1 MKNYRF
7 IILTFGLLASGVV
20 LAKSDAGSAHYVSP
34 EKIAQMV
41 QELNHMT
48 VKDLAH
54 KTTVNSFLKRYEF
67 DCASKPK
74 ILKAA
79 YATCMSFEDNPN
91 NPGGWPA
98 QVLGLERG
106 KIVAAIATQ
115 KNLQITQQKQWSCHI
130 SKSSEQLNIC
140 VLKSLSKQQKRYWH
154 RQWTPF
160 FSKDVG

>member
-1 MKNYRF
+1 MKKLNV
-7 IILTFGLLASGVV
+7 ILSIV
-20 LAKSDAGSAHYVSP
+20 LVLQSTAWAKSDEGSVSYVSP
-34 EKIAQMV
+34 EKISQMV

-79 YATCMSFEDNPN
+79 YATCMAFEDNPN

-98 QVLGLERG
+98 QVVGLERG

-115 KNLQITQQKQWSCHI
+115 ENLQITQQKQWSCQI
-130 SKSSEQLNIC
+130 SKSSEQLNIG